1 MDWIVYNEIQILL
14 WSQDVTQKNVDD
26 FRQAVWKLLGQE
38 GTGFVLD
45 LEPIVYLNSAA
56 LGIIADAILQG
67 RLRHK
72 HLVITGIQPTVE
84 EIFNIVKFSAFM
96 KTFKQRDDAI
106 EYLKKIIRGEEW
118 NDHILG
124 EFKQV

>member
-106 EYLKKIIRGEEW
+106 EYLKKFNRGEEW